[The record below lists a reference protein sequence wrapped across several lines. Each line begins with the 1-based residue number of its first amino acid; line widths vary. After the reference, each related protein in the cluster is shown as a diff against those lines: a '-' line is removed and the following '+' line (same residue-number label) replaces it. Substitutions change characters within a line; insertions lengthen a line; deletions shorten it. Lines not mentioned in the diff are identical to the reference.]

1 MNGAARLL
9 AEAGVS
15 FGVVKVKM
23 AASKVFKLVL
33 GEAQF
38 SRDIVHLIG
47 RALSWAGV
55 KGMALWLSSW
65 AGGPVY
71 KLQVF
76 LVCVGG

>member
-1 MNGAARLL
+1 MQRGTHKEMPCPAVLVMNGAARLL

-47 RALSWAGV
+47 RALS
-55 KGMALWLSSW
+55 
-65 AGGPVY
+65 
-71 KLQVF
+71 
-76 LVCVGG
+76 